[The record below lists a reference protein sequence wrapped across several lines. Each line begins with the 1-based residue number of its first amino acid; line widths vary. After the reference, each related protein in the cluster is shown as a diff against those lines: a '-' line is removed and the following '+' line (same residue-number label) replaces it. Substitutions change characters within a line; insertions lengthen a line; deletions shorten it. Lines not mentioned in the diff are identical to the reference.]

1 MTDVQPQTATAPSRR
16 PWAKIVLV
24 LSLGLNLIFLG
35 LVGGAV
41 LRDGPHGRP
50 TTVRDLNFGSLTEA
64 LSKTDRDTLRR
75 SFQRAA
81 PDLRGQRREAEGD
94 LAELLTVLRA
104 PDFQREKV
112 HVLFARNNDRAARR
126 QELGQNLVLD
136 LLGAMAPDVRIAFAD
151 RLEAAMKRPKRPA
164 GD

>member
-1 MTDVQPQTATAPSRR
+1 MADVEPQPPTPASRR

-24 LSLGLNLIFLG
+24 VSLGLNLLFLG

-50 TTVRDLNFGSLTEA
+50 TTVRDLNFGPLTEA
-64 LSKTDRDTLRR
+64 LSKDDRETLRR

-81 PDLRGQRREAEGD
+81 PDLRGQRREIEGD
-94 LAELLTVLRA
+94 LADLLTVLRA

-112 HVLFARNNDRAARR
+112 EALFARNNERTARR
-126 QELGQNLVLD
+126 QKLGQDVVLD
-136 LLGAMAPDVRIAFAD
+136 LLVAMTPDVRSAFAD
-151 RLEAAMKRPKRPA
+151 RLESAMKRPKKPA